1 MNVMAKSSSRD
12 AGILR
17 GKHAVV
23 TGASRGIGAAI
34 ASAIARRGAD
44 VTLMSRNEARLARA
58 GRGAYENLSTAKAQ
72 AIATDIAQPDQV
84 SAAFARAADQFGP
97 PQILINNAGAALAA
111 PIGKTDLAK
120 WQQMLEVNLTG
131 AFLCIRAVV
140 QQMAKG
146 DYGRIVNI
154 ASTAGL
160 TGYAYVTAYCA
171 AKHGLI
177 GLTRALAR
185 ELAHTGVTVNAVC
198 PGYTDTDIVA
208 EAIGNIVA
216 KTGRTARAGLAGIDG
231 AQSSGAIGAPRRSRG
246 DRRLALL
253 AILRLDHRPEYRR
266 RRRRAHVSDRAGR
279 FARRYCGGR
288 NALQRAGSVSMR
300 AAPIRSRQ

>member
-1 MNVMAKSSSRD
+1 MSVMAESNSHG
-12 AGILR
+12 AGMLR

-34 ASAIARRGAD
+34 ASILARRGAD
-44 VTLMSRNEARLARA
+44 MTLMSRNESRLAEQA
-58 GRGAYENLSTAKAQ
+58 IALTKTCNGKAQ
-72 AIATDIAQPDQV
+72 AVAIDIAQPEQIA
-84 SAAFARAADQFGP
+84 AAFARAADRFGP
-97 PQILINNAGAALAA
+97 PQILINNAGIAAAA
-111 PIGKTDLAK
+111 PIGKTDLAT
-120 WQQMLEVNLTG
+120 WQRLIEVNLTG
-131 AFLCIRAVV
+131 AFLCIREVV

-160 TGYAYVTAYCA
+160 TGYAYVSAYCA

-208 EAIGNIVA
+208 EAVGNIVA
-216 KTGRTARAGLAGIDG
+216 KTGRTREQALRELTAHNPQGRLVRPDEVAETVGWLCSPSSASITGQSIVVAGGEL
-231 AQSSGAIGAPRRSRG
+231 
-246 DRRLALL
+246 
-253 AILRLDHRPEYRR
+253 
-266 RRRRAHVSDRAGR
+266 
-279 FARRYCGGR
+279 
-288 NALQRAGSVSMR
+288 M
-300 AAPIRSRQ
+300 

>member
-1 MNVMAKSSSRD
+1 MITMAESHSRSD
-12 AGILR
+12 DMFFLR

-34 ASAIARRGAD
+34 ASTLARHGAD
-44 VTLMSRNEARLARA
+44 VTLMSRNEARLRDLAA
-58 GRGAYENLSTAKAQ
+58 TLTEAFNGKVQ
-72 AIATDIAQPDQV
+72 AIAIDITQPEQV
-84 SAAFARAADQFGP
+84 SAAFARASDQLGS
-97 PQILINNAGAALAA
+97 PQILINNAGIATAA
-111 PIGKTDLAK
+111 PIGKTEPAK

-131 AFLCIRAVV
+131 AFLCVRAVV
-140 QQMAKG
+140 QQMAKE

-185 ELAHTGVTVNAVC
+185 ELANTAVTVNAVC

-208 EAIGNIVA
+208 EAIGNIMA
-216 KTGRTARAGLAGIDG
+216 KTGRTREQAMRELTAHNPQGRLVRPDEVAETVGWLCSPSSASITGQSIVVAGGEL
-231 AQSSGAIGAPRRSRG
+231 
-246 DRRLALL
+246 
-253 AILRLDHRPEYRR
+253 
-266 RRRRAHVSDRAGR
+266 
-279 FARRYCGGR
+279 
-288 NALQRAGSVSMR
+288 M
-300 AAPIRSRQ
+300 